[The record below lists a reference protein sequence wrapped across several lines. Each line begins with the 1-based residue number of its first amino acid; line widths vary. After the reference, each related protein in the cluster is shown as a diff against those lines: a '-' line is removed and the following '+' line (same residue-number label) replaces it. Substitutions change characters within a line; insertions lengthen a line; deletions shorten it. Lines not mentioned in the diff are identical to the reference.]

1 MTPCRDIMQYGFFYC
16 FFMSKNGGLHFYPM
30 LYNMINPSKKV
41 MQGCKNTNAA
51 GGMEW
56 VCAYIREVTEQLRY
70 ILRKD
75 ESEW

>member
-1 MTPCRDIMQYGFFYC
+1 
-16 FFMSKNGGLHFYPM
+16 M

-41 MQGCKNTNAA
+41 MQGCKNTNTA